1 MHSWGIKQLKTKT
14 LGDDSD
20 RSGSMASF
28 GGQKVAMTETAHGGL
43 QGSKWK
49 SLLSVDESH

>member
-1 MHSWGIKQLKTKT
+1 MHSWGIKQLKNKT

-28 GGQKVAMTETAHGGL
+28 GGQKVAMTETAHGRL
-43 QGSKWK
+43 QGSK
-49 SLLSVDESH
+49 